1 MVFIV
6 NSIFRMPKSKNR
18 YSYPM
23 YTKKLFLV
31 LAASCLAFQ
40 PGVAPSAHA
49 MLPVGD
55 SAHRNFYKNQD
66 FIWETNKTDSSVG
79 SAAPAVASPQE
90 VTSKL
95 PRPVPTEV
103 AFLFPPPRS
112 EEQVAF
118 FVPPPPRSEEQVAFF
133 VPPPPRSDG
142 DVA

>member
-1 MVFIV
+1 
-6 NSIFRMPKSKNR
+6 
-18 YSYPM
+18 M

-40 PGVAPSAHA
+40 PGIAPPAHA

-55 SAHRNFYKNQD
+55 LANRSFYKNQD
-66 FIWETNKTDSSVG
+66 FIWETNKTDSSVRDG

-90 VTSKL
+90 VTSQL

-133 VPPPPRSDG
+133 VPPPPRSEEQVAFFVPPPPRSDG